1 MYSPLLFS
9 FLLLANIIIADDG
22 TAPDN
27 IQGQSF
33 LSILKESKT
42 QVRQLVFSEH
52 DWHVYKNHE
61 RMVRFG
67 DFVYVKKLP
76 ETRLRIRYSISCRAG
91 AMKSPRRRKEDRSS
105 IAGICEVLP
114 RRRIVPFE
122 QGSESANEL
131 GGKS

>member
-1 MYSPLLFS
+1 MYSPLLLP

-67 DFVYVKKLP
+67 DFVHVKKLP
-76 ETRLRIRYSISCRAG
+76 KPRLQIRYSISCKAG
-91 AMKSPRRRKEDRSS
+91 GIKSARRRKEDRGST
-105 IAGICEVLP
+105 AGIREVLP
-114 RRRIVPFE
+114 RIRIVPFE

>member
-1 MYSPLLFS
+1 MKTT
-9 FLLLANIIIADDG
+9 DDG

-67 DFVYVKKLP
+67 DFVYVKNNYPNLAYESDTQSP
-76 ETRLRIRYSISCRAG
+76 AG
-91 AMKSPRRRKEDRSS
+91 LER
-105 IAGICEVLP
+105 
-114 RRRIVPFE
+114 
-122 QGSESANEL
+122 
-131 GGKS
+131 

>member
-1 MYSPLLFS
+1 LKTT
-9 FLLLANIIIADDG
+9 DDG

-67 DFVYVKKLP
+67 DFVYVKKITQTSLTNP
-76 ETRLRIRYSISCRAG
+76 ILNLLQGWRDEKRTPQERRPRLNSRYSR
-91 AMKSPRRRKEDRSS
+91 SPAPNKNCS
-105 IAGICEVLP
+105 
-114 RRRIVPFE
+114 F
-122 QGSESANEL
+122 
-131 GGKS
+131 